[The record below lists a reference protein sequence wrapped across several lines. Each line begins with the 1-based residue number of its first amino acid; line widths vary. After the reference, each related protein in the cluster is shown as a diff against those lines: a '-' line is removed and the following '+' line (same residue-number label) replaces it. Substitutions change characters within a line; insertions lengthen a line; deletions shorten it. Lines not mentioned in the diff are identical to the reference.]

1 MVLSRSVHSERYIKR
16 AATTTFTPALAVA
29 ALYIYRSGYT
39 ATVSTATIFQ
49 CYNGIDRLADFNDGF
64 DCENA
69 LLLIV

>member
-1 MVLSRSVHSERYIKR
+1 MKVKVLGVWC
-16 AATTTFTPALAVA
+16 LAV
-29 ALYIYRSGYT
+29 RYT
-39 ATVSTATIFQ
+39 ATVSTARIFQ